1 MAKIDWR
8 SLAAK
13 LHTMTEQ
20 QVKDLLDEEMA
31 VHRRPVFARRLHQR
45 YAALR
50 TAREREEIMKRVG
63 KVKI

>member
-45 YAALR
+45 YASLR
-50 TAREREEIMKRVG
+50 TARERGEIMKRVKG
-63 KVKI
+63 AKI